1 MKKYIYLLL
10 CFIYTLF
17 SIQNTLANMSPSFHF
32 GAGWITTE
40 SWSLL
45 QENISVEKHF
55 LIFQPS
61 NKNLYDKNALYSWYD
76 FLEKITG
83 VSKNIIKKNSFYSS
97 KDFWFKLENLDYYK
111 NLFWKV
117 TQEYSTTGSV
127 NIIAQ
132 YHFKNNSEKEIK
144 NEKVSFSFWNTKYL
158 AWGWPLYELYDENL
172 KNVDHIYF
180 LNNENNYP
188 KNFKVIEKNKLLNSY
203 DDYQIKDWSKW
214 GYLETIDGIQ
224 YIGWQIPI
232 SFIDKVSTFAL
243 SFKPYEEK
251 IITVKYSIPLKKDV
265 YSNQRYVDYDYFP
278 LTNWKNE
285 TIKESYI
292 AVIGN
297 KNNIPYNLK
306 TTISID
312 NKDDKSNTNLKRLG
326 KFIYWNAFKN
336 VDKKNS
342 PHTIQLAFVNIDEL
356 NFLLKN
362 WAGYF
367 ESSTFFKSF
376 FEKYNIQ
383 FDFQNPP
390 KATQSP
396 NNPEKVI
403 IEYNWEKLEI
413 DFLEIFK

>member
-1 MKKYIYLLL
+1 MKKLIPFSLFLL
-10 CFIYTLF
+10 
-17 SIQNTLANMSPSFHF
+17 SIFTTQNTLANMSPSFHF
-32 GAGWITTE
+32 GAGGIISET
-40 SWSLL
+40 WSLL

-61 NKNLYDKNALYSWYD
+61 NKNLYDKNAPYSWYD

-83 VSKNIIKKNSFYSS
+83 VSKNIIEKNSFYSRE
-97 KDFWFKLENLDYYK
+97 DFWFKLENLEYYK
-111 NLFWKV
+111 NLFWKI

-132 YHFKNNSEKEIK
+132 YHFKNNSEKKII

-180 LNNENNYP
+180 LNDENNYP

-203 DDYQIKDWSKW
+203 DDYQIKDWGKW
-214 GYLETIDGIQ
+214 GYLETIDEIQ
-224 YIGWQIPI
+224 YIWWQIPI
-232 SFIDKVSTFAL
+232 SFIDKVSTFSL

-251 IITVKYSIPLKKDV
+251 IITISYSIPLKKDI
-265 YSNQRYVDYDYFP
+265 YWNQRYIDYNYFP

-285 TIKESYI
+285 TIRESYI

-297 KNNIPYNLK
+297 KKNIPYDLRTSVNNTDEKSHINLK
-306 TTISID
+306 
-312 NKDDKSNTNLKRLG
+312 KLG
-326 KFIYWNAFKN
+326 KFIYWNVFKN

-342 PHTIQLAFVNIDEL
+342 LHTIQLAFANIDEL
-356 NFLLKN
+356 NFFLKN
-362 WAGYF
+362 WEWGRIEAIN
-367 ESSTFFKSF
+367 FFQSF
-376 FEKYNIQ
+376 FEKNNIQ
-383 FDFQNPP
+383 FDYENPP

-396 NNPEKVI
+396 DNPEKII
-403 IEYNWEKLEI
+403 IEYNWEKFEM
-413 DFLEIFK
+413 DFLEILK